1 MNGKV
6 VGIILIVSG
15 LAVGVIGLALLGL
28 FAVAA
33 GLNVAGFGV
42 GVILL
47 TIVSLPLFGAGI
59 FLLVKS
65 QQEGKDDEVMAKQR
79 RILDA
84 VQARGQ
90 VRISDLVME
99 LKSTR
104 EQVQNWIYN
113 LVGMGLFSGYIN
125 WEDGVLYSMDA
136 SQLKDKT
143 ACVRCG
149 GQVTLAGKGVSKCQ
163 HCGTEYFL

>member
-1 MNGKV
+1 MNGRV
-6 VGIILIVSG
+6 AGIILIVSG
-15 LAVGVIGLALLGL
+15 IAVCVIGVAVLGVFTL
-28 FAVAA
+28 A
-33 GLNVAGFGV
+33 GLTASGTGV

-47 TIVSLPLFGAGI
+47 AIISLPLFGSGL
-59 FLLVKS
+59 FLIIQS
-65 QQEGKDDEVMAKQR
+65 AQEGKDDEIIAKQR

-90 VRISDLVME
+90 VRISDLVLE
-99 LKSTR
+99 LKSSR

-113 LVGMGLFSGYIN
+113 LVGMGLFSGYIS
-125 WEDGVLYSMDA
+125 WEDGVLYSVQA

-143 ACVRCG
+143 TCVRCG

>member
-1 MNGKV
+1 MNGRV
-6 VGIILIVSG
+6 AGIILIVSG
-15 LAVGVIGLALLGL
+15 IAVCVIGVAVLGV
-28 FAVAA
+28 FTMA
-33 GLNVAGFGV
+33 GLTASGTGV

-47 TIVSLPLFGAGI
+47 AIISLPLFGSGL
-59 FLLVKS
+59 FLIIQS
-65 QQEGKDDEVMAKQR
+65 AQEGKDDEIIAKQR

-90 VRISDLVME
+90 VRISDLVLE
-99 LKSTR
+99 LKSSR

-113 LVGMGLFSGYIN
+113 LVGMGLFSGYIS
-125 WEDGVLYSMDA
+125 WEDGVLYSVQA

-143 ACVRCG
+143 TCVRCG

>member
-1 MNGKV
+1 MNSKV
-6 VGIILIVSG
+6 AGIILIVSG
-15 LAVGVIGLALLGL
+15 IAVCVVGG
-28 FAVAA
+28 AVLCVFTMA
-33 GLNVAGFGV
+33 GLTASGVGV

-47 TIVSLPLFGAGI
+47 AIISLPLFGAGV
-59 FLLVKS
+59 FLIIKS
-65 QQEGKDDEVMAKQR
+65 TQEGKDDEIIAKQR
-79 RILDA
+79 KILDMVA
-84 VQARGQ
+84 TRGQ
-90 VRISDLVME
+90 VRISDLVLE
-99 LKSTR
+99 LKSSR

-125 WEDGVLYSMDA
+125 WEDGVLYSMQA

-143 ACVRCG
+143 QCVRCG

>member
-1 MNGKV
+1 MNGKIA
-6 VGIILIVSG
+6 GIILIGSG
-15 LAVGVIGLALLGL
+15 LAVGVIGLALLGV
-28 FAVAA
+28 FAIVA
-33 GLNVAGFGV
+33 GLNVAGLGV

-47 TIVSLPLFGAGI
+47 TIISLPLFGAGV

-65 QQEGKDDEVMAKQR
+65 GQEGKDDEVMAKQR

-125 WEDGVLYSMDA
+125 WEDGVLYSMEA

-143 ACVRCG
+143 TCVRCG

>member
-6 VGIILIVSG
+6 VGIILIVCG
-15 LAVGVIGLALLGL
+15 IAVGVIGVAVLGVFTL
-28 FAVAA
+28 A
-33 GLNVAGFGV
+33 GLSPAGFGV
-42 GVILL
+42 GIILV
-47 TIVSLPLFGAGI
+47 TIISLPLFGAGV
-59 FLLVKS
+59 FLIIKAG
-65 QQEGKDDEVMAKQR
+65 QEGKDDEIIAKQR

-90 VRISDLVME
+90 VRISDLVLE
-99 LKSTR
+99 LKSSR

-125 WEDGVLYSMDA
+125 WEDGVLYSMQA

-143 ACVRCG
+143 TCVRCG